1 MTLIKL
7 EAGEVNVK
15 FKFFFHDINSI
26 KGGVDQVLGTSIWVQ
41 ALNGSFRGRCWVLG
55 SLIQA

>member
-7 EAGEVNVK
+7 EVGEVKVK
-15 FKFFFHDINSI
+15 FKFFFHDLNSI
-26 KGGVDQVLGTSIWVQ
+26 KGGVDQVLGTSIRVQ
-41 ALNGSFRGRCWVLG
+41 ALNDSFRGRGRVLG

>member
-26 KGGVDQVLGTSIWVQ
+26 KGGVDQVLGTSI
-41 ALNGSFRGRCWVLG
+41 
-55 SLIQA
+55 